1 MLIQHLVIGGICG
14 GFIEQYLSWRWNFWI
29 QLIFG
34 GIVQLIHAFLVPETR
49 ATVMMD
55 NEAQRRRKQN
65 ASLNIWGLNEIL
77 PFSERFAWKE
87 IVATMWR
94 PYFMLLTEPIVG
106 FLSLLSGFSDALIFS
121 KRPSLHRLV
130 PRANHV

>member
-1 MLIQHLVIGGICG
+1 
-14 GFIEQYLSWRWNFWI
+14 
-29 QLIFG
+29 
-34 GIVQLIHAFLVPETR
+34 
-49 ATVMMD
+49 MMD

-121 KRPSLHRLV
+121 KRPSLH
-130 PRANHV
+130 PIGP